1 MKNSDYQKSTLLQT
15 LEICDLHQKRMKFA
29 IEQLRDI
36 FPLDE
41 KSYNELTEH
50 DISIIDQM
58 IYRFSKLQDTMGSR
72 LFIQTLGILEED
84 YSDKPFIDILIRLE
98 KLGLIQ
104 DYQEWI
110 KMREIRNQLAH
121 EYPSEVKEIIDSLN
135 LLFSS
140 TEKISKIY
148 ADLKSYLDQRLQK

>member
-1 MKNSDYQKSTLLQT
+1 
-15 LEICDLHQKRMKFA
+15 MKFA